1 MYFRK
6 MKLRTSLLAVASAPY
21 QLITHLRNFF
31 FNKGILKQTES
42 SISVISVG
50 NLKMGGTGKT
60 PHVAYLLDLLTPK
73 NTSVISRGYK
83 RATKGLIE
91 GSKTD
96 SATTLGDEPLELLL
110 RQPDSSF
117 KMIVDSNRR
126 NALNYLKLNHPTTDI
141 AILDDGY
148 QHRYVNRDANILLSE
163 FNNPFFHDKIFPAGS
178 LRERKQE
185 AKRADI
191 IIFTKCPSSITPA
204 EIETYKL
211 KTSKYSSAKIFFTE
225 TQNHGVLNKENKLED
240 LNKHKKYL
248 LVTGIANPNPI
259 YEFLASEKIHF
270 AAKNYKDHHQFSK
283 KDINDILK
291 KMENCDALL
300 TTEKDWMRLKETN
313 LPQLISKEIF
323 RLSIGIQFVG
333 SEQSS
338 IFSTYLNQL
347 LSKK

>member
-6 MKLRTSLLAVASAPY
+6 MKLRTTLLAVLSAPY
-21 QLITHLRNFF
+21 GLITYLRNFF
-31 FNKGILKQTES
+31 FNRGILKQTES

-60 PHVAYLLDLLTPK
+60 PHVAYLLNLFK
-73 NTSVISRGYK
+73 SNNTAVISRGYK
-83 RATKGLIE
+83 RKSKGLIE
-91 GSKTD
+91 GSVMD
-96 SATTLGDEPLELLL
+96 SVLDLGDEPLELLL
-110 RQPDSSF
+110 GQPQSSF

-126 NALNYLKLNHPTTDI
+126 NALNYLKSNHPTTDI

-163 FNNPFFHDKIFPAGS
+163 FNYPFFYDKVFPVGN

-191 IIFTKCPSSITPA
+191 IIFTKCPSSLTTG
-204 EIETYKL
+204 EKETFKL
-211 KTSKYSSAKIFFTE
+211 KTAKYSSAKIFFTE
-225 TQNHGVLNKENKLED
+225 TQNNGILNAENKLED
-240 LNKHKKYL
+240 LNKNTKYL
-248 LVTGIANPNPI
+248 LVTGIGNPNPI

-270 AAKNYKDHHQFSK
+270 AAKSYKDHHHFSK
-283 KDINDILK
+283 KDINEILK

-338 IFSTYLNQL
+338 IFSTYLNKL